1 MGEKKK
7 EEILRLKVFR
17 EKVKSKI
24 LSLVFRIYITDK
36 YFSTFKFN
44 FKI

>member
-1 MGEKKK
+1 MEEKKK
-7 EEILRLKVFR
+7 EEILRLKVLR
-17 EKVKSKI
+17 GEIKSKI
-24 LSLVFRIYITDK
+24 LSLVSRIYIADK